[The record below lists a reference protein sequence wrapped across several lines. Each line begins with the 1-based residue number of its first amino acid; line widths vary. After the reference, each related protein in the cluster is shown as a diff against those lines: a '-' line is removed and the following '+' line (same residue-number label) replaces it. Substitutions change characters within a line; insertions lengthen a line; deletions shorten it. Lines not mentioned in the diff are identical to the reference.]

1 MLYLYVLSICSISM
15 LYLYALSL
23 YSVSMF
29 YFCALSLFSQYL
41 FFIFIFYLY
50 ALFIC
55 SLCSVSMFLLH
66 ALSLCSRCLRVT
78 VLAELEGLLALFK
91 LMGVF
96 VCFLRSQ
103 GFSYIRNITMIIISI
118 LAIIMILGSNH
129 DRIINKDNSK
139 GTIKM
144 LVTDIETI
152 MHKCQ

>member
-1 MLYLYVLSICSISM
+1 MLYFYALSLCSISM

-23 YSVSMF
+23 CSISTP
-29 YFCALSLFSQYL
+29 
-41 FFIFIFYLY
+41 YLY
-50 ALFIC
+50 ALSLLFISMLCLYALYLC
-55 SLCSVSMFLLH
+55 SLYALCLCSVSMLYLH
-66 ALSLCSRCLRVT
+66 VLSLCSRCLRVT

-118 LAIIMILGSNH
+118 LAIIMILSSNH

-144 LVTDIETI
+144 LVIL
-152 MHKCQ
+152 KR

>member
-1 MLYLYVLSICSISM
+1 MLYI
-15 LYLYALSL
+15 YALSL
-23 YSVSMF
+23 CFISILCLYVLFLRFISIFSISILYL
-29 YFCALSLFSQYL
+29 YFLSLCSIYML
-41 FFIFIFYLY
+41 
-50 ALFIC
+50 
-55 SLCSVSMFLLH
+55 SLCSVSMLLLH

-103 GFSYIRNITMIIISI
+103 GFSYIRNITMIIIST
-118 LAIIMILGSNH
+118 LAIIMILSSNH

>member
-1 MLYLYVLSICSISM
+1 MLYI
-15 LYLYALSL
+15 YALSL
-23 YSVSMF
+23 CFISILCLYVLFLRFISIFSISILYL
-29 YFCALSLFSQYL
+29 YFLSL
-41 FFIFIFYLY
+41 
-50 ALFIC
+50 C
-55 SLCSVSMFLLH
+55 SIYMLSPCSVSMLLLH

-103 GFSYIRNITMIIISI
+103 GFSYIRNITMIIISM
-118 LAIIMILGSNH
+118 LPMIMILGSNH

>member
-1 MLYLYVLSICSISM
+1 MLYI
-15 LYLYALSL
+15 YALSL
-23 YSVSMF
+23 CFISILCLYVLFLRFISIFSISTLYL
-29 YFCALSLFSQYL
+29 YFLSLCSIYML
-41 FFIFIFYLY
+41 
-50 ALFIC
+50 
-55 SLCSVSMFLLH
+55 SLCSVSMLLLH

-152 MHKCQ
+152 MRKYQ